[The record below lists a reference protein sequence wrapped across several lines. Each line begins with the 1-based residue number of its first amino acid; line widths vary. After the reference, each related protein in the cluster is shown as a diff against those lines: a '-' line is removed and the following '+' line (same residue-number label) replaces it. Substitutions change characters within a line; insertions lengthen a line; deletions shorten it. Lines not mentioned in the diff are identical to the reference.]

1 MSLNRLA
8 MVAVVATLA
17 AGIGSYAIL
26 QQTASEIAGLPM
38 TRASKPTPLPEVR
51 FEDGAGNTLSL
62 TDFRGKFI
70 VLNVWATW
78 CAPCREEMPS
88 LDRLQQALGG
98 PGFEVVALSIDQQG
112 AQVVRKFFDEVGVK
126 SLKLY
131 IDPSAQAGLT
141 LATVGLPTT
150 FIVDRQGR
158 EIGRH
163 VGPAEWDAPD
173 VVEGLRDLLGAP
185 AR

>member
-1 MSLNRLA
+1 MRLNLS
-8 MVAVVATLA
+8 AVVVVVAALA
-17 AGIGSYAIL
+17 AGVGIYAAL
-26 QQTASEIAGLPM
+26 QQPASDFAGLPIM
-38 TRASKPTPLPEVR
+38 RASKPTPLPEVR
-51 FEDGAGNTLSL
+51 FQDGAGNVLSL
-62 TDFRGKFI
+62 ADFRGKFI

-78 CAPCREEMPS
+78 CAPCREEMPA

-112 AQVVRKFFDEVGVK
+112 PQAVRKFFDEVGVK

-131 IDPSAQAGLT
+131 IDPSAQAAFK
-141 LATVGLPTT
+141 LAAVGLPTT
-150 FIVDRQGR
+150 FIIDPQGR

-163 VGPAEWDAPD
+163 VGPAKWDAPE
-173 VVEGLRDLLGAP
+173 VVEGLRAMLGAP